1 MPFFQLMLGR
11 INREFDWPGGQRDPG
26 RDVRSRQRHSS
37 TWRSRH
43 EIAITDREAAVMR
56 AIPRGMQE
64 ALRALIRDNLS
75 REVSLA
81 MTFAWAP
88 GYDYELQFWEAP
100 GDDGSKGG
108 ITVLLRTRYP
118 SDLHPTEPEAL
129 DSPA

>member
-1 MPFFQLMLGR
+1 VPFFQLMLGR
-11 INREFDWPGGQRDPG
+11 INREFDWPGVNDIPAEMFDPG
-26 RDVRSRQRHSS
+26 ASLVDLALEN
-37 TWRSRH
+37 
-43 EIAITDREAAVMR
+43 EIAITPREAAVLR

-64 ALRALIRDNLS
+64 ALRAIIRDNLS

-118 SDLHPTEPEAL
+118 SDTHPTEPEAL
-129 DSPA
+129 DSPV

>member
-11 INREFDWPGGQRDPG
+11 INRVFDWPAINDIPPEVFDPG
-26 RDVRSRQRHSS
+26 TSLVELALEN
-37 TWRSRH
+37 
-43 EIAITDREAAVMR
+43 EIAHSNLEAAVLQ

-64 ALRALIRDNLS
+64 ALRAMIRDNLS
-75 REVSLA
+75 REVPLA

-88 GYDYELQFWEAP
+88 GYDYELQLWEAP

-118 SDLHPTEPEAL
+118 SDTHPAEPEDPVL
-129 DSPA
+129 PS

>member
-11 INREFDWPGGQRDPG
+11 INRVFDWPAVTEIPPEVFDPG
-26 RDVRSRQRHSS
+26 SS
-37 TWRSRH
+37 LVDLAL
-43 EIAITDREAAVMR
+43 ENDIASSSREAAVLR

-75 REVSLA
+75 REVPLA
-81 MTFAWAP
+81 MTFAWAL
-88 GYDYELQFWEAP
+88 GYDYELQVWEAP

-118 SDLHPTEPEAL
+118 SDAHPTEPEE
-129 DSPA
+129 PVPQG

>member
-11 INREFDWPGGQRDPG
+11 LNRVFDWPGVNDISPEIFDPG
-26 RDVRSRQRHSS
+26 TSLV
-37 TWRSRH
+37 TLAL
-43 EIAITDREAAVMR
+43 ENEVALTDREAAVMQ

-64 ALRALIRDNLS
+64 ALRAIIRDNLE

-88 GYDYELQFWEAP
+88 GYDYELQIWEAP

-118 SDLHPTEPEAL
+118 SDPHPTEPE
-129 DSPA
+129 DPPAPD